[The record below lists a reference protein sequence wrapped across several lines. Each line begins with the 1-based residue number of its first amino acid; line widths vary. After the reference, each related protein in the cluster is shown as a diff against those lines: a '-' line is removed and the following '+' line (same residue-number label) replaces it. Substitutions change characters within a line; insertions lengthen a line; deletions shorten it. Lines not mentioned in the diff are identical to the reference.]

1 MDTGLISRRY
11 AKALAEYSAKR
22 GEEARVY
29 GEIQQL
35 TELYRQDKPLQ
46 EVLQSPVLPLDEKL
60 KAMEHLSPAPFSQS
74 LADFIKMV
82 LRHHRETNLY
92 VMFHSFMGLYRERH
106 NIREAELITAS
117 PVGEDVET
125 TLKGKVQ
132 EWSGCTVNFH
142 RKVNPALIGGFVFRM
157 DDTLIDASISAQIRI
172 LQRKLGNEPVRKI

>member
-22 GEEARVY
+22 EEEARVY

-35 TELYRQDKPLQ
+35 AELYRQDKPLQ
-46 EVLQSPVLPLDEKL
+46 EALQSPVLPLEEKL
-60 KAMEHLSPAPFSQS
+60 SALEHLSPTPFSKS
-74 LADFIKMV
+74 LVDFIRLV

-92 VMFHSFMGLYRERH
+92 IMFHSFMGLYRERH
-106 NIREAELITAS
+106 NIREAELVTAS
-117 PVGEDVET
+117 PMGNTVET
-125 TLKGKVQ
+125 ALKEKVQ
-132 EWSGCTVNFH
+132 ERSGYTVNFH